1 MRLLTFLLIACLAGS
16 LFAQTTQPST
26 QPERRWEKQIE
37 RFEAQDRER
46 PPAPGG
52 VLFVGSSTIVH
63 WNIADSF
70 PDLPTS
76 KRGFGGSKLSDSLYY
91 ADRIILPYQPRVI
104 VLYAGENDLAGGV
117 PPEAILADLQQLV
130 DKIAAALPDTKL
142 VVIGM
147 KTSPA
152 RIRVAHK
159 MRDANRRMQDLL
171 SQHPNT
177 VFVDLDTPL
186 LGPDGQPRPEFFKDR
201 LHLSAEGYAVLN
213 RLIRPH
219 LPDAAPATQPTRQD
233 G

>member
-1 MRLLTFLLIACLAGS
+1 MGYGRYAGCADSYRRARRLVMYRLSGQLPPMRLLTFLLIACLAGS
-16 LFAQTTQPST
+16 LFAQTTQPAT
-26 QPERRWEKQIE
+26 PPERRWEKQIE

-117 PPEAILADLQQLV
+117 
-130 DKIAAALPDTKL
+130 
-142 VVIGM
+142 
-147 KTSPA
+147 
-152 RIRVAHK
+152 
-159 MRDANRRMQDLL
+159 
-171 SQHPNT
+171 
-177 VFVDLDTPL
+177 
-186 LGPDGQPRPEFFKDR
+186 
-201 LHLSAEGYAVLN
+201 
-213 RLIRPH
+213 
-219 LPDAAPATQPTRQD
+219 
-233 G
+233 